1 MEQEEKKNRSKLLLY
16 YTQLLSA
23 RGSNLDEKQ
32 SKALD
37 SIVDRFTE
45 AEAERTL
52 KNFDENRLNRLL
64 AYSNAFHALTKS
76 DEEEADA
83 LLEVVN
89 AVKDDPEEEIF
100 MINGNKFRFEKGSI
114 NIEKHKDTL
123 FEIGERTKGN
133 TWFIYENDNGE
144 LVIY

>member
-64 AYSNAFHALTKS
+64 AYSNAFHTLTKS

-89 AVKDDPEEEIF
+89 AVPKR
-100 MINGNKFRFEKGSI
+100 KS
-114 NIEKHKDTL
+114 L
-123 FEIGERTKGN
+123 
-133 TWFIYENDNGE
+133 
-144 LVIY
+144 